1 MDTAVVMAM
10 AMELVRVITVA
21 LAGSDDPST
30 TDWQTVFIPGNG
42 FFPGVTGAFARRG
55 VHMQDHLCVN

>member
-10 AMELVRVITVA
+10 DLVRVITVA
-21 LAGSDDPST
+21 LVGSDDRST
-30 TDWQTVFIPGNG
+30 TVWQTVFIPGNG

-55 VHMQDHLCVN
+55 STHARLLVCELK